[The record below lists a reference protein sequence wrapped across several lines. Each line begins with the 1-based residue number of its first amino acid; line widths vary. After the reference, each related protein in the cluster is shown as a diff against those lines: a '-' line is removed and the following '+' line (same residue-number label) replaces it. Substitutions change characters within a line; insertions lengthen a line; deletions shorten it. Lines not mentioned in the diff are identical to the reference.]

1 MGEKFISGII
11 ILNDSFEEQ
20 INVKDEIDKFNES
33 TKQKTQIKKK
43 KKYKLR
49 KTLRDFLREDKRF
62 LMLSKKQNISKRKTD
77 LKILKELEKNLKY

>member
-43 KKYKLR
+43 KKYRLR
-49 KTLRDFLREDKRF
+49 KTLRDFLKEDKRF

>member
-33 TKQKTQIKKK
+33 TKQKTQVKKK
-43 KKYKLR
+43 KKYRLR
-49 KTLRDFLREDKRF
+49 KTLRDFLKEDKRF

>member
-43 KKYKLR
+43 KKYRLR
-49 KTLRDFLREDKRF
+49 KTLRDFLKEGKRF

>member
-20 INVKDEIDKFNES
+20 INLKDEIDKFNES
-33 TKQKTQIKKK
+33 TKQKNQIKKK
-43 KKYKLR
+43 KKYRLR
-49 KTLRDFLREDKRF
+49 KTLRDFLKEGKRF

>member
-20 INVKDEIDKFNES
+20 INLKDEIDKFNES
-33 TKQKTQIKKK
+33 TKQKTQIKTK
-43 KKYKLR
+43 KKYRLR
-49 KTLRDFLREDKRF
+49 KTLRDFLKEDKRF

>member
-20 INVKDEIDKFNES
+20 INLKDEIDKFNGS
-33 TKQKTQIKKK
+33 TKQKTQIKTK
-43 KKYKLR
+43 KKYRLR
-49 KTLRDFLREDKRF
+49 KTLRDFLKEDKRF